1 MECCLDSECCDGTES
16 RRDDE
21 AMLGCRN
28 PATADGNCITAHI
41 QLFFSE
47 YNTLSFPK
55 SLFKKYHLIT
65 QARSKL
71 GYGYVVLNI
80 NVQVMKV

>member
-28 PATADGNCITAHI
+28 PATADGNCIQAHI
-41 QLFFSE
+41 QLFFSKFTTHSIQIT
-47 YNTLSFPK
+47 YSTCI
-55 SLFKKYHLIT
+55 FK
-65 QARSKL
+65 
-71 GYGYVVLNI
+71 
-80 NVQVMKV
+80 